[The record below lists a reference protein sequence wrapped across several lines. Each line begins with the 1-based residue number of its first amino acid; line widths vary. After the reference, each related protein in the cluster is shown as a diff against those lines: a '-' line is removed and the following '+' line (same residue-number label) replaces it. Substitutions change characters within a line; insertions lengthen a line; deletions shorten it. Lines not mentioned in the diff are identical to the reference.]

1 MQRAMQVQS
10 PCTKIPI
17 DAAGGDARVLEV
29 HGAQARGRWGG
40 CSVILFVVRA
50 VLAILLCLWGEGSAG
65 GGGDSHAS
73 ADIACDEPGT
83 ECATACEGGN
93 EGETGW
99 VT

>member
-10 PCTKIPI
+10 PCTKIPM

-29 HGAQARGRWGG
+29 HGAQAHGRWGG
-40 CSVILFVVRA
+40 CSVMLFVVRA
-50 VLAILLCLWGEGSAG
+50 VLAILWCLWGEGSAG

-83 ECATACEGGN
+83 ECAPACEGGN